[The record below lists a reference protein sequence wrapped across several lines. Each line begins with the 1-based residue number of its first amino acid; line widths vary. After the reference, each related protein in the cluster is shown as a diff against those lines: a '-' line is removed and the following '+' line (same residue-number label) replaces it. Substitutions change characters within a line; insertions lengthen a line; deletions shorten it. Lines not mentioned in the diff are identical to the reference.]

1 MSETTWAVICNWN
14 GGEINLTCV
23 SSLVDQG
30 IDEHRIVFVDNA
42 STDGSPE
49 AVALR
54 FPRARLLRNERN
66 LGYGAATNQGIE
78 LALGEGA
85 QLVWLVNND
94 VTFADGALAGMQ
106 AALRERGDPGIVGP
120 RLVHASDPE
129 KIWSAGGRL
138 TFRQNLSTMI
148 GHGRADGPRYRR
160 TIEVDYVAGCAM
172 LVRSEVFRRVGLLDD
187 AYFAYHED
195 LEFCLKARK
204 AGFGV
209 RMVGATLAYH
219 DAHRTTGGG
228 YNARRKYMMGV
239 NTVWFLRRHG
249 TPLRWLSFFAFDVL
263 SLPFV
268 WAWRA
273 YRGEGDAVLA
283 KARGT
288 LDGLRGRRV
297 GAEVL
302 GTAPAVR
309 RERAA

>member
-1 MSETTWAVICNWN
+1 VSESTWAVICNWN
-14 GGEINLTCV
+14 GGEINLTCL
-23 SSLVDQG
+23 SSLVAQG
-30 IDEHRIVFVDNA
+30 IDERRIVFIDNA

-49 AVALR
+49 AIALS
-54 FPRARLLRNERN
+54 FPRARLLRNEDN

-78 LALGEGA
+78 LALDEGA
-85 QLVWLVNND
+85 ELVLLVNND
-94 VTFADGALAGMQ
+94 VTFAEGALAGMK
-106 AALRERGDPGIVGP
+106 AALLEHDTSGIVGP
-120 RLVHASDPE
+120 RIVHASEPE
-129 KIWSAGGRL
+129 KVWSAGGRL

-148 GHGRADGPRYRR
+148 GHGRPDGPSYQR
-160 TIEVDYVAGCAM
+160 TFDVDYVAGCAM
-172 LVRSEVFRRVGLLDD
+172 LVRSEVFRRVGTLDE

-195 LEFCLKARK
+195 LEFCLQAKQ

-263 SLPFV
+263 SLPLV

-273 YRGEGDAVLA
+273 LRGEGGAVLA

-297 GAEVL
+297 TAEVL
-302 GTAPAVR
+302 GTAAAVR
-309 RERAA
+309 HERAA